1 MRRQAIANQIRA
13 LLDTLI
19 PAPKVPL
26 LHTNPFTLLIAVL
39 LSAQCTDERVN
50 AITPRLFALAST
62 PEQMAQLSIEAI
74 EEVIHPCG
82 LSKRKAE
89 AIKKLSVEIV
99 VRFKGQVPATFYD
112 LESLPGVGHKTAS
125 VVLVQ
130 AFDIPAFPVDRHI
143 FRCARRWSLSDGKT
157 VQAVERDLKKLFPKE
172 SWGKIHLQ
180 IILCARKFCPARQH
194 SVTLCPICDAIH
206 TDFQKFLLPN
216 SFFTGEKIDFRL

>member
-1 MRRQAIANQIRA
+1 MRRAAIANKIRA
-13 LLDTLI
+13 LLNTLI

-26 LHTNPFTLLIAVL
+26 LHTDPFTLLVAVL

-50 AITPRLFALAST
+50 AITPRLFALAPT

-74 EEVIHPCG
+74 EEVIRPCG

-89 AIKKLSVEIV
+89 AIKKLSVKIF
-99 VRFKGQVPATFYD
+99 VRFKGQVPATFHD

-130 AFDIPAFPVDRHI
+130 AFGVAAFPVDRHI
-143 FRCARRWSLSDGKT
+143 FRCARRWHLSDGKT
-157 VQAVERDLKKLFPKE
+157 VQAVERDLKKLFPKK

-180 IILCARKFCPARQH
+180 ILLYARKFCPARQH
-194 SVTLCPICDAIH
+194 IVTLCPICNAIH
-206 TDFQKFLLPN
+206 TNFQK
-216 SFFTGEKIDFRL
+216 S